1 MSFKRRLSLSIIA
14 LVLALTASL
23 SLVYLQHL
31 LRMQMDSALQQARMV
46 AQQVD
51 SATFE
56 TVDEPPPGS
65 TLDQILA
72 FWHES
77 VRQDEQLREVILR
90 SISSFNTIAEIA
102 VTDDQGVLLAGSVE
116 RERWED
122 RPAFSGLVGNNVFQ
136 QLRLIYAPPRDYEV
150 SRALAYEGR
159 PVLVTHVA
167 VSTTFLRQQLE
178 PQIRQLALAVGL
190 SLLAAL
196 VLSIGFSRIA
206 FRPLDRLGEAIDR
219 MTRGE
224 FATPLAAEAPK
235 GSEYAAIGS
244 KLNLLGQQ
252 FRDAREGI
260 SSLRGNMEQ
269 LLRQLEGA
277 VLLFDANDRL
287 IIASAA
293 AETFLH
299 LGRWEMM
306 GLALDEVFPEGTTLG
321 ALVGSATRLRQPI
334 QNQVVELDPGSES
347 ATNGGGQASSN
358 GASETSSARPS
369 RLLLTVELLED
380 FSSHK
385 RLGTLVLLRDA
396 ETRRQI
402 QTQVEVSTRLA
413 AISQLTGGV
422 AHEIKNPL
430 NAITLHLELLKNR
443 LSGLLAETP
452 QELNV
457 IVREMGRLDHVVKTF
472 LDFTRP
478 VNLRLT
484 EVRLDR
490 LVEEIVTLARP
501 EAAQHKVL
509 IRVLNGCGDG
519 IIEADP
525 ELLSQA
531 VLNLAVNGIQAMPQ
545 GGELK
550 LELSR
555 IGSEVE
561 LAVSDQ
567 GIGIPAED
575 REKIFRLY
583 FTTKQQG
590 SGIGLAMTFRVVQLH
605 NGTIDFS
612 SEVGRG
618 TTFRVR
624 FPVVEA
630 R

>member
-14 LVLALTASL
+14 LVLALTAAL
-23 SLVYLQHL
+23 SFVYLQHL
-31 LRMQMDSALQQARMV
+31 LRMQTEGALQQARMV
-46 AQQVD
+46 AQQVE
-51 SATFE
+51 SATLE

-65 TLDQILA
+65 TLDQIIA
-72 FWHES
+72 FWRES
-77 VRQDEQLREVILR
+77 VREDEQLHEVILR
-90 SISSFNTIAEIA
+90 SISSFNMIAEIE
-102 VTDDQGVLLAGSVE
+102 VTDDQDLVLAGSVD
-116 RERWED
+116 RDRWVR
-122 RPAFSGLVGNNVFQ
+122 RPAFSELADLNVLQ
-136 QLRLIYAPPRDYEV
+136 QLRVIYAPPRDYEV
-150 SRALAYEGR
+150 SRVEAYQGQ

-167 VSTTFLRQQLE
+167 VSTTILRKQLE
-178 PQIRQLALAVGL
+178 PQIRQLALVVGL

-196 VLSIGFSRIA
+196 VLSIAFSRIA
-206 FRPLDRLGEAIDR
+206 FRPLDRLGDAIDR

-224 FATPLAAEAPK
+224 FATPLAADAPK

-252 FRDAREGI
+252 FRDAREGM
-260 SSLRGNMEQ
+260 SSMRGNMEQ
-269 LLRQLEGA
+269 LLRQLEGG

-293 AETFLH
+293 AETFLR

-306 GLALDEVFPEGTTLG
+306 GLTLDEVFPEGTTLG
-321 ALVGSATRLRQPI
+321 ALVGSAARLRQPI
-334 QNQVVELDPGSES
+334 QSQVVELDRPSVAGS
-347 ATNGGGQASSN
+347 NGNGKMPDDSGEASSEH
-358 GASETSSARPS
+358 SLRV
-369 RLLLTVELLED
+369 LLSVELLED
-380 FSSHK
+380 FTSHK
-385 RLGTLVLLRDA
+385 RLGTLVMLRDA
-396 ETRRQI
+396 ETRREI

-413 AISQLTGGV
+413 AISRLTSGV

-430 NAITLHLELLKNR
+430 NAITLHLELLKSR
-443 LSGLLAETP
+443 LTGVLPETP

-457 IVREMGRLDHVVKTF
+457 ILREMGRLDHVVKTF

-490 LVEEIVTLARP
+490 LVEEIVALARP
-501 EAAQHKVL
+501 EAAQHRVR
-509 IRVLNGCGDG
+509 IQVLNGCEGG
-519 IIEADP
+519 LIEADS
-525 ELLSQA
+525 ELITQA

-555 IGSEVE
+555 VGPDVE

-567 GIGIPAED
+567 GAGIAPEN

-583 FTTKQQG
+583 FTTKQHG

>member
-1 MSFKRRLSLSIIA
+1 MSFKRRLSVSIVA
-14 LVLALTASL
+14 LVLALTAAL
-23 SLVYLQHL
+23 SIVYLQRL
-31 LRMQMDSALQQARMV
+31 VRMQLDSALQQARMV
-46 AQQVD
+46 AQQVE
-51 SATFE
+51 SATLQ
-56 TVDEPPPGS
+56 TISEPPPSS
-65 TLDQILA
+65 TLEESLSFWRNAVRVDDQLK
-72 FWHES
+72 
-77 VRQDEQLREVILR
+77 EVLLR
-90 SISSFNTIAEIA
+90 SISSFTTIAEIA
-102 VTDDQGVLLAGSVE
+102 VTDDQGRILAGSVE
-116 RERWED
+116 RERWVI
-122 RPAFSGLVGNNVFQ
+122 RPAFSELLQKGFLE
-136 QLRLIYAPPRDYEV
+136 QLRMIYAPQHDYEI

-167 VSTTFLRQQLE
+167 VSTTFLRQQLG
-178 PQIRQLALAVGL
+178 PQIRQLEYAALI

-196 VLSIGFSRIA
+196 ALSVAFSRIA

-224 FATPLAAEAPK
+224 FAGALPADVPK
-235 GSEYAAIGS
+235 GSEYAVIRS

-269 LLRQLEGA
+269 LMRQLEGA

-293 AETFLH
+293 AEEFLG
-299 LGRWEMM
+299 LGRWQMM
-306 GLALDEVFPEGTTLG
+306 GLTIDEIFPAGTQLG

-334 QNQVVELDPGSES
+334 QNQTVELEPGP
-347 ATNGGGQASSN
+347 NGQVGAN
-358 GASETSSARPS
+358 GTARPS
-369 RLLLTVELLED
+369 RLLLTVELMED
-380 FSSHK
+380 FANHR

-396 ETRRQI
+396 ETRREI
-402 QTQVEVSTRLA
+402 QTQVEISNRLA
-413 AISQLTGGV
+413 AISRLTSGV

-443 LSGLLAETP
+443 LSGVLPETP

-457 IVREMGRLDHVVKTF
+457 ILREMARLDHVVKTF

-484 EVRLDR
+484 EVELDK
-490 LVEEIVTLARP
+490 LLEEIANLARP
-501 EAAQHKVL
+501 EAAQHQVR
-509 IRVLNGCGDG
+509 IQILNGCNGTVIKGDR
-519 IIEADP
+519 
-525 ELLSQA
+525 ELLVQA
-531 VLNLAVNGIQAMPQ
+531 LLNLAVNGIQAMPQ
-545 GGELK
+545 GGDLTMA
-550 LELSR
+550 LTR
-555 IGSEVE
+555 AGSEVE
-561 LAVSDQ
+561 LTVTDQ
-567 GIGIPAED
+567 GVGIRSDD

-583 FTTKQQG
+583 FTTKKTG

-624 FPVVEA
+624 FPLAEA